1 MALSGHD
8 LSGKRVVV
16 TGASRGIGRS
26 IAVAM
31 AREGCDVAITGRS
44 TALLEEV
51 AREIEDLGRSS
62 LALTADMTVDDEVR
76 GIARK
81 TLDAFGRVDVLVN
94 NAATIYPRTN
104 LVDFDFDDWRA
115 VMDVNVVSVAL
126 LTQAVLPS
134 MIQRRAGKIINISS
148 IGGKYPSAGQTPYKT
163 SKAALISLT
172 GCVAAEVKQHG
183 IDVNCIC
190 PGGVDTDG
198 FRALFGDA
206 ASRLNPMSSDA
217 IADVALFLASDRSR
231 ALTGTS
237 IDAFGLSS
245 PIFR

>member
-1 MALSGHD
+1 MSGHD

-31 AREGCDVAITGRS
+31 AREGCDVAVTGRS
-44 TALLEEV
+44 TELLEEV

-62 LALTADMTVDDEVR
+62 LVLTADMTADDEVR
-76 GIARK
+76 GIARR
-81 TLDAFGRVDVLVN
+81 TLEVFGRVDVLVN

-115 VMDVNVVSVAL
+115 VMDVNLVSVAL

-134 MIQRRAGKIINISS
+134 MIQHRTGKIINISS
-148 IGGKYPSAGQTPYKT
+148 IGGKYPSAGQTAYKA
-163 SKAALISLT
+163 SKSALISLT

-198 FRALFGDA
+198 FRTLFGDA
-206 ASRLNPMSSDA
+206 AARHNPMSSDA
-217 IADVALFLASDRSR
+217 IADIALFLASDRSR